1 MKRGKLLNAPLSALV
16 AQMGHTDEI
25 TVCDAGLP
33 IAAGPERIDLAL
45 MAGTPSL
52 VTVLTALLTD
62 LVVEKVIMASEI
74 KLISPDA
81 HQALVV
87 SATPANHQTAA
98 VWRMLGHGLRNSF
111 SGECAQTC
119 LHIIG
124 RQRCLGKNRWESTCL
139 TSSPDGIKWA
149 LPTRTATPRSFTSS
163 RSRWSRPSAI

>member
-33 IAAGPERIDLAL
+33 IPAGPERIDLAL

-52 VTVLTALLTD
+52 ATVLTALLTD

-81 HQALVV
+81 HQALVDQLEAHALAQGKPIAIEYCLHEV
-87 SATPANHQTAA
+87 FKTRSRQSKAI
-98 VWRMLGHGLRNSF
+98 VR
-111 SGECAQTC
+111 SGEVTPYANLILCA
-119 LHIIG
+119 G
-124 RQRCLGKNRWESTCL
+124 V
-139 TSSPDGIKWA
+139 A
-149 LPTRTATPRSFTSS
+149 F
-163 RSRWSRPSAI
+163 

>member
-1 MKRGKLLNAPLSALV
+1 MKRGKLLNAPLSTLV

-52 VTVLTALLTD
+52 DTVLTALLTD

-81 HQALVV
+81 HQALVAQLEAHALAQGKPITIEYCLHEAFKTRSRQSKAIV
-87 SATPANHQTAA
+87 
-98 VWRMLGHGLRNSF
+98 R
-111 SGECAQTC
+111 SGEVTPYANLILCA
-119 LHIIG
+119 G
-124 RQRCLGKNRWESTCL
+124 V
-139 TSSPDGIKWA
+139 A
-149 LPTRTATPRSFTSS
+149 F
-163 RSRWSRPSAI
+163 